1 MRVLAIIPARGG
13 SRGVPGKN
21 IRDLAGR
28 PLIAWSITHALQ
40 TRGITD
46 TVVSTDCPRIAE
58 VARGAGAQVPFL
70 RPAAL
75 ATDSAATEPAMLH
88 ALAEMERANGPYD
101 LVALLQPTSPLRRP
115 DMTERALAQLQA
127 EGADSLLSVTESHA
141 FFWRQ
146 HPVRALYDYEHRPRR
161 QDIAPE
167 DRSWRET
174 GSLYL
179 TRRDLLVRSRN
190 RLGGRIALLETSE
203 EEGFEIDSLTD
214 FRLLENLMKEP
225 LPA

>member
-21 IRDLAGR
+21 IRDLAGK
-28 PLIAWSITHALQ
+28 PLIVWSIEHALGS
-40 TRGITD
+40 RYVTD

-58 VARGAGAQVPFL
+58 IARKAGALVPFL
-70 RPAAL
+70 RPADL
-75 ATDSAATEPAMLH
+75 ASDSAATEPAMLH
-88 ALAEMERANGPYD
+88 ALTEMERIHPRYD
-101 LVALLQPTSPLRRP
+101 VVALLQPTSPLRAP
-115 DMTERALAQLQA
+115 DMTDRALARLDA

-146 HPVRALYDYEHRPRR
+146 DPVRALYDYARRPRR
-161 QDIAPE
+161 QDIAPA

-179 TRRDLLVRSRN
+179 TRRDLLVESGN
-190 RLGGRIALLETSE
+190 RLGGRITLFETPE
-203 EEGFEIDSLTD
+203 EESFEIDTLAD
-214 FRLLENLMKEP
+214 FHLLASLMKEP